1 MRALGV
7 NAAAGK
13 LWLCLVDDDAAL
25 ETEPGWLELRDG
37 PQAGYAISAF
47 RDECVHALSALAPD
61 QLAILDMETGK
72 RVPKVADMR
81 TRFTAETLLAS
92 CAVDVGLTC
101 VRLARATVRAQLGLP
116 RTGKLADHVA
126 SIFDFPVGKYWANK
140 RDLAAL
146 AARAEIVG
154 G

>member
-1 MRALGV
+1 V
-7 NAAAGK
+7 NATAGK
-13 LWLCLVDDDAAL
+13 LWLCLVDKHGAL
-25 ETEPGWLELRDG
+25 ETEPSSLELRDG
-37 PQAGYAISAF
+37 PHAGYAIKAF
-47 RDECVHALSALAPD
+47 QNECVHALTALKPD
-61 QLAILDMETGK
+61 QVVILDMEAGP

-92 CAVDVGLTC
+92 CAVDAGVTC
-101 VRLARATVRAQLGLP
+101 VRLARATLRARLGLP
-116 RTGKLADHVA
+116 RAGGLADHVA
-126 SIFDFPVGKYWANK
+126 SIFDKPVGKYWTNK